1 MTLSSLSSLAALP
14 FAMAPAQGA
23 GGQGAAGSSIGMFV
37 YLGLLILLFYFMLIR
52 PQRRR
57 EKERRAL
64 LDAVKTGDRILFA
77 GGFIGTVANVKDKT
91 LVVKIADNVKVEIAR
106 AAVAQILTKDADPN
120 AAADKPA

>member
-1 MTLSSLSSLAALP
+1 MTLLPALLP
-14 FAMAPAQGA
+14 ILPAMAPQPGADGAPQGS
-23 GGQGAAGSSIGMFV
+23 GIGMFV
-37 YLGLLILLFYFMLIR
+37 YLGLMLLLLYFMLIR

-91 LVVKIADNVKVEIAR
+91 LLVKLADNVKVEVAR

-120 AAADKPA
+120 AEADKPA